1 MTYWL
6 TAQESAQSDQCFIGP
21 KPPGSWIDT
30 TDLDLVAVFTADAD
44 AEHEPTWGG
53 FAQTC
58 DLPSDGDRVP
68 KRQEVD
74 AYVDIERG
82 LKGGRCGRLDQ
93 AVHAETRMET
103 DVIGDE
109 DVVEADPGDMLQA
122 GSPIGVRASQH
133 FCVGENTDL

>member
-1 MTYWL
+1 
-6 TAQESAQSDQCFIGP
+6 
-21 KPPGSWIDT
+21 
-30 TDLDLVAVFTADAD
+30 
-44 AEHEPTWGG
+44 
-53 FAQTC
+53 
-58 DLPSDGDRVP
+58 VP